1 MFLLQLSFFYFSCI
15 ACMASNF
22 IDYLLLLVRV
32 FGLHFLWFTT
42 FLSITLFRVLA
53 CVYVLYTNTAYYFA
67 FNLFSTVLLDLKVT
81 FLFDYISLS
90 FIRTVLLISSIIIIY
105 SFNYMSP
112 YSKPSYFLWITVLFV
127 SSMLLVITMPNLMF
141 AMLGWDGL
149 GLVSFFL
156 IVYYQN
162 QSSIVSGLF
171 TLLIN
176 RVGDRFFLC
185 TLILIFYTYP
195 DFTFFSSDVVSKI
208 LAIMLVLTFITKR
221 ALYPFSPWLPM
232 AIAAPTPISA
242 LVHSSTLVT
251 AGLYLIMRFRYVLY
265 SSPQII
271 QFLFI
276 VRLFTSFYAGLNTV
290 FEVDFKKLIALS
302 TLSHLGFIGIAFSLG
317 LLHLRFFHLLVHAL
331 FKSLLFITIGD
342 IIINLNHSQDARY
355 LSSGF
360 LYTPFSCFVMS
371 LSLLNLLG
379 LPSLRGFFSK
389 DLVLESIS
397 FSNVSLFLEVIL
409 YWNVVF
415 TYYYTYKLFYYSFRV
430 NKLNPYQLFHFVRLL
445 HVSLMCLLG
454 ISTLYFS
461 SFFIRSIFS
470 FVIFY
475 PLALSVKFLPI
486 VLNRFIFAYLF
497 LFLMLPTVNS
507 KLVSSYG
514 SSILFLSNLAM
525 TFSSNFYYSTLF
537 SSVKSTEIGLI
548 NYSINSQVAKPLRS
562 LTATLFSSLFKV
574 QFTSFYIVSFL
585 VFIVFFSFVF
595 YAE

>member
-1 MFLLQLSFFYFSCI
+1 MFLLQPSFFYFSCI

-42 FLSITLFRVLA
+42 FLSITLFRVFA

-127 SSMLLVITMPNLMF
+127 SSMLLVITIPNLMF

-208 LAIMLVLTFITKR
+208 LAIMLVLTFMTKR

-331 FKSLLFITIGD
+331 FKSLLFMTIGD

-397 FSNVSLFLEVIL
+397 FSNVSLFLEVVL
-409 YWNVVF
+409 YCNVVF

-430 NKLNPYQLFHFVRLL
+430 NKLNPYQLFHSVRLL

-454 ISTLYFS
+454 ISTLFFS

-486 VLNRFIFAYLF
+486 VLNRFIFTYLF

-548 NYSINSQVAKPLRS
+548 NYSMNSQVVKPLRS